1 MTALKASEVT
11 RYVARPDLSE
21 GVFLAYGPDVG
32 LVRETA
38 MALAKRFAG
47 SDAVIVLEGDE
58 VDKDPGKF
66 AIEARTTALFG
77 DKRMVRVHNAGK
89 GVVAFLNEIKDELTG
104 VAIALEAGNLTPK
117 DPLRVLV

>member
-1 MTALKASEVT
+1 MTALKAHEVA

-21 GVFLAYGPDVG
+21 GVFLAYGPDAG

-47 SDAVIVLEGDE
+47 GDAVVVLEGDE

-66 AIEARTTALFG
+66 AVEAKTTSLFG
-77 DKRMVRVHNAGK
+77 DKRVIRVRNAGK
-89 GVVAFLNEIKDELTG
+89 GVVAVLNESRTISPASRLSSRPAT
-104 VAIALEAGNLTPK
+104 
-117 DPLRVLV
+117 